1 MANRHSL
8 SEFIEKTKN
17 QDRGQG
23 LFELESERLLELNLN
38 GEIWTKFGSMV
49 AYRGNVKFQRQGLR
63 DQGLGNLIKKAVTN
77 EGTKLSKAT
86 GNGVV
91 YLADQGKKITILKL
105 EGDSIVVNGN
115 DILAFETSIENK
127 IMMMKKLSA
136 AMAGGLFNVSLKGS
150 GLVAITTHYDPV
162 TLIVTPDN
170 PVTTDPNATIA
181 WSASLNPKF
190 KTDVSIKNLVGRG
203 GGESIQTEFTGE
215 GFVVIQPYEEIS
227 VAD

>member
-23 LFELESERLLELNLN
+23 LFELESDRLLELNLN
-38 GEIWTKFGSMV
+38 GEVWTKFGSMV

-181 WSASLNPKF
+181 WSSSLNPKF
-190 KTDVSIKNLVGRG
+190 KTDMSLKTLVGRG

-215 GFVVIQPYEEIS
+215 GFVVIQPYEEIPM
-227 VAD
+227 AD

>member
-23 LFELESERLLELNLN
+23 LFELESDRLLELNLN

-136 AMAGGLFNVSLKGS
+136 AMAGGLFKRKRTS
-150 GLVAITTHYDPV
+150 GYNHAL
-162 TLIVTPDN
+162 
-170 PVTTDPNATIA
+170 
-181 WSASLNPKF
+181 
-190 KTDVSIKNLVGRG
+190 
-203 GGESIQTEFTGE
+203 
-215 GFVVIQPYEEIS
+215 
-227 VAD
+227 